1 MNLCLKENPNIKWII
16 GAVVVSILVSN
27 ELEDNQKEL
36 VGNLF
41 LMVGQIFVILA
52 L

>member
-1 MNLCLKENPNIKWII
+1 MRVCLKENPNIKWII
-16 GAVVVSILVSN
+16 GAVIISLLVSQHI
-27 ELEDNQKEL
+27 EDDEKEL